1 MKMKDIA
8 EELGVS
14 IATISRVI
22 NGHNNVNEKTREK
35 VLKFVTENGYTPNVI
50 AQNLS
55 KMENR
60 TIALLVPN
68 LVNPFF
74 ATLLNY
80 VCKIFYKNGY
90 QIALYNTLESIEE
103 EKKAI
108 LNILSQRISGVIAI
122 LQKGEYEKNPLE
134 ILSDKGIAVYLLD
147 RDYLEYDYSGVFLD
161 NYMGAYKITK
171 KMIEKG
177 HKDIAI
183 LTGNLKFLNARE
195 RLRGYIEAHNDCG
208 IKHKE
213 ENIYIGD
220 YLEESGYSLGKK
232 ILKSGCTALFSSNIM
247 MLYGFLKAQKE
258 EKKDIE
264 LGCFEKNELLEIL
277 GIEVISCEIPLKKMG
292 EEIGK
297 MFLNKDKNRKV
308 YIEPILY

>member
-22 NGHNNVNEKTREK
+22 NGHSNVNEKTKER
-35 VLKFVTENGYTPNVI
+35 VLKFVEDKGYTPNII

-55 KMENR
+55 KMENK

-68 LVNPFF
+68 LTNPFF

-108 LNILSQRISGVIAI
+108 SNILSQRISGVIAI

-134 ILSDKGIAVYLLD
+134 ILSKKGISVYLLD
-147 RDYLEYDYSGVFLD
+147 RDYLGYEYSGVFLD
-161 NYMGAYKITK
+161 NYLGAYKVTRK
-171 KMIEKG
+171 LLEKG

-183 LTGNLKFLNARE
+183 LTGDLEFLNAKE
-195 RLRGYIEAHNDCG
+195 RLRGYIEAHKDFG
-208 IKHKE
+208 IDYKS
-213 ENIYIGD
+213 ENIYIGN
-220 YLEESGYSLGKK
+220 YLKESGYQLGKK
-232 ILKSGCTALFSSNIM
+232 ILKSKCTAVFSSNIM

-258 EKKDIE
+258 IKHSIE
-264 LGCFEKNELLEIL
+264 LGCFEKDELLEVL
-277 GIEVISCEIPLKKMG
+277 GIEVVSCEIPLRKMS

-297 MFLNKDKNRKV
+297 MFFREESHKKI
-308 YIEPILY
+308 YIEPILC